1 MFNSPCNVY
10 IYGKICNFS
19 RFVKQ
24 LSGVS
29 VQVSVFIIVF
39 GHITAG
45 KTFWHV
51 TSLSLTELPPKQI
64 LPGIIF
70 QLGL

>member
-1 MFNSPCNVY
+1 MFNSLCNGY
-10 IYGKICNFS
+10 IYGKTCNFS

-51 TSLSLTELPPKQI
+51 TSLSLAELPPKQI